1 MKIAVQLTD
10 DDGPLGGDMALLRV
24 IVENDTVLLPK
35 GGQEPEGKKKKGLTN
50 ALEGAE
56 KKLAKPDPDENEA
69 AKSIEDELEDM
80 MNPKPKDKG
89 SSTGAKP

>member
-24 IVENDTVLLPK
+24 IVENDAVLLPK
-35 GGQEPEGKKKKGLTN
+35 GGQEPKRKQKKGLTN

-56 KKLAKPDPDENEA
+56 KKLAKPAPD
-69 AKSIEDELEDM
+69 
-80 MNPKPKDKG
+80 
-89 SSTGAKP
+89 